1 MPVSLP
7 KALFKRSTIEPSAG
21 DCATCEIGGPLD
33 KLQISLLSAR
43 PAAFKPAERG
53 RVFSDVPRPLYHFES
68 KS

>member
-43 PAAFKPAERG
+43 PAAFEPAERG
-53 RVFSDVPRPLYHFES
+53 RVFLGRAKAALSL
-68 KS
+68 